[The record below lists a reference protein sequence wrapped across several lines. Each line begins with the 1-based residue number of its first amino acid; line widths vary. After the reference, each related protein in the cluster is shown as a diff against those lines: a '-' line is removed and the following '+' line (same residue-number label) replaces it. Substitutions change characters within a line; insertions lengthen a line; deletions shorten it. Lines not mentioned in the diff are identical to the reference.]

1 MRDYFDL
8 YLTAGPKFTTFFEK
22 LALKYKSFDVVET
35 GWTKLDTLFNIS
47 DDDIIAWER
56 DKLLAEYSVKYI
68 VLYAPSSKEELTS
81 ANALR
86 DAIVKLSSRRDVLF
100 LIYFDEDMSQDIVD
114 NYKEIKSDNIKILD
128 GNISK
133 NMHIANLLISDTT
146 SLIYEFILLDKPVLS
161 VDTKLTDITWSNLSA
176 SGVYL
181 NVIRTLENRVPARN
195 RREQTIKSYHP
206 YRDGKSSARVVD
218 ALLDYIKDRDIPEE
232 RKLPFF
238 KRWMFKRAFS
248 KY

>member
-1 MRDYFDL
+1 
-8 YLTAGPKFTTFFEK
+8 
-22 LALKYKSFDVVET
+22 
-35 GWTKLDTLFNIS
+35 
-47 DDDIIAWER
+47 
-56 DKLLAEYSVKYI
+56 
-68 VLYAPSSKEELTS
+68 
-81 ANALR
+81 
-86 DAIVKLSSRRDVLF
+86 
-100 LIYFDEDMSQDIVD
+100 
-114 NYKEIKSDNIKILD
+114 
-128 GNISK
+128 
-133 NMHIANLLISDTT
+133 
-146 SLIYEFILLDKPVLS
+146 LS